1 MAKMKRGAQSGKKGG
16 SVVDDELNNP
26 TPKRKNNKN
35 NNKNQKGKKQSKG
48 K

>member
-1 MAKMKRGAQSGKKGG
+1 MAKMKRGGRTGKKGG
-16 SVVDDELNNP
+16 SVIADELNNP

-35 NNKNQKGKKQSKG
+35 QKGKKRSKG